1 MLARLSLR
9 VYTRFM
15 NERCHCATL
24 RRAAAFSTEHYDA
37 ALAPV
42 GIKVTMF
49 RLLRRIEEADG
60 VSISGLAA
68 RVGLDRSTLGRNLR
82 VLEKQGLIRT
92 ALGDDQ
98 RSRRI
103 FLTEEG
109 RTTLNAAVPLWQ
121 AAQDDFARL
130 IGPDALALLAQLA
143 DLKTT
148 QSMPA
153 GEN

>member
-1 MLARLSLR
+1 M
-9 VYTRFM
+9 V
-15 NERCHCATL
+15 ERCHCTTL
-24 RRAAAFSTEHYDA
+24 RRAAAVSTEHYDA

-92 ALGDDQ
+92 ALGEDH

-103 FLTEEG
+103 LLTHEG

-121 AAQDDFARL
+121 AAQDEFARL

-148 QSMPA
+148 QSMPS
-153 GEN
+153 GESP